1 MCHRHAH
8 YQARATVRRALGVD
22 FSAVQVDDLAAHIQ
36 TQSHPA
42 VVAAIVGLEEPVK
55 DLLEFARRPGVR
67 VAFPY
72 ETAERLPEGHNVKRS
87 PFDGGGARR
96 ATARAAS
103 SATP

>member
-42 VVAAIVGLEEPVK
+42 VVAAIVGLEEPVE
-55 DLLEFARRPGVR
+55 DLLEFARRSWVPVC
-67 VAFPY
+67 FPCV
-72 ETAERLPEGHNVKRS
+72 TAAWFLGGHHASRA
-87 PFDGGGARR
+87 PFDGRVATR
-96 ATARAAS
+96 ANGR
-103 SATP
+103 